1 MLSAPE
7 VGKAEDVERNIK
19 GIRGIKKTEEEQRL
33 RVCVCGGDI
42 LLFLSVESLIA
53 FDESN
58 WSFLKSNGRGVLRD
72 NRGHI
77 TVIASL

>member
-1 MLSAPE
+1 MR
-7 VGKAEDVERNIK
+7 GKK
-19 GIRGIKKTEEEQRL
+19 
-33 RVCVCGGDI
+33 C
-42 LLFLSVESLIA
+42 LLFLSVKSLIA

>member
-1 MLSAPE
+1 M
-7 VGKAEDVERNIK
+7 KRM
-19 GIRGIKKTEEEQRL
+19 KKH
-33 RVCVCGGDI
+33 I

-72 NRGHI
+72 IRGH
-77 TVIASL
+77 TAVIASL